1 MTNQDVHLIERKY
14 AKFPIGLR
22 LLYLLLALVGVM
34 AAAFVIITPF
44 DLQSQAAFGIFTA
57 ILFFVVNRFQDR
69 LATLIIVALSAL
81 VSTRYLWWRTT
92 ETLGFVDPFDMMFGY
107 GLYAAELYAWIVLMI
122 GYFQV
127 LWPLERRPAKMP
139 ASVDEWPTVD
149 VFVPTYNESL
159 DVVKP
164 SVLAAMAMDYPP
176 DKFRVYILDD
186 GRRPE
191 FARFAEQAGCGY
203 IIRQNNA
210 HAKAGNIN
218 HALSIT
224 KGELVAIFDCDHV
237 PTRAFLQMTVGWF
250 LEDRK
255 LGMLQTP
262 HYFYSPDPF
271 ERNLGTFGRVPNEG
285 QLFYGL
291 IQPGNDFWN
300 ATFFCGS
307 CAVLSREALTEIG
320 GIAVETVTEDA
331 HTSLRMHRRGWH
343 TAYLRFP
350 LAAGLATER
359 LSIHIG
365 QRMRWARGMIQ
376 IFRMDNPLLGRG
388 LSFGQRICYLNAMMY
403 FLFPLPRFVFLT
415 APVAYLLTS
424 QNIIVASALMVMV
437 YAGPH
442 IFHTLGTQ
450 SRLYGRYRYSFWGE
464 IYDNVL
470 LFHIMAPTLLALIN
484 PKAGKFNVTAKG
496 GILES
501 EVYDLQVM
509 RPLVALVMVLL
520 GAIAIGIYRLNF
532 TELFPGDTSVLLMNL
547 FWCCYSAFSVLA
559 ALAVGLERRQV
570 RTQPRIRIRQP
581 VALYFDGRRS
591 LMGRTEDLSLGGG
604 MLRMDDLAEDMS
616 IDEQVVINFEQIE
629 GNSSVPARIIGV
641 KGREVRLEFK
651 PTSLDEERTIVSA
664 VFGRADAWLGWDDRP
679 PDTVGKSWADLIRA
693 IRTLATVARRPK
705 PRATP
710 EREGQRE
717 PAAASDMPR
726 AAAKAT

>member
-1 MTNQDVHLIERKY
+1 M
-14 AKFPIGLR
+14 R
-22 LLYLLLALVGVM
+22 LLYLLLFAVGLVF
-34 AAAFVIITPF
+34 AAFVIITPF
-44 DLQSQAAFGIFTA
+44 DLQSQAAFGVFTA
-57 ILFFVVNRFQDR
+57 VVYFVVNKFQTR

-107 GLYAAELYAWIVLMI
+107 GLYAAEVYAWIVLMI

-127 LWPLERRPAKMP
+127 LWPLDRPPMPLP
-139 ASVDEWPTVD
+139 ASPEQWPTVD
-149 VFVPTYNESL
+149 VFIPTYNESL

-164 SVLAAMAMDYPP
+164 SVLAAMAMDYPAN
-176 DKFRVYILDD
+176 KFRVYILDD

-191 FARFAEQAGCGY
+191 FARFAETAGCGY
-203 IIRQNNA
+203 IIRNNNE

-218 HALSIT
+218 HALGIT
-224 KGELVAIFDCDHV
+224 KGELIAIFDCDHV

-250 LEDRK
+250 LHDRK

-262 HYFYSPDPF
+262 HHFYSPDPF
-271 ERNLGTFGRVPNEG
+271 ERNLGTYGRVPNEG

-307 CAVLSREALTEIG
+307 CAVLSRAALDEIG

-331 HTSLRMHRRGWH
+331 HTSLRMHRLGWN
-343 TAYLRFP
+343 TGYLRWP

-359 LSIHIG
+359 LSLHIG

-376 IFRMDNPLLGRG
+376 IFRIDNPLFGRG

-403 FLFPLPRFVFLT
+403 FLFPVPRFVFLT
-415 APVAYLLTS
+415 APIAYLLTS

-442 IFHTLGTQ
+442 MFHTLCTQ
-450 SRLYGRYRYSFWGE
+450 TRLYGRFRYSFWGE

-496 GILES
+496 GLLES
-501 EVYDLQVM
+501 DLYDVKVM
-509 RPLVALVMVLL
+509 RPLLVLL
-520 GAIAIGIYRLNF
+520 VVLIGALLVGLYRLNF
-532 TELFPGDTSVLLMNL
+532 TELFPGDANVLLMNL
-547 FWCCYSAFSVLA
+547 FWCCYSSFTLMA
-559 ALAVGLERRQV
+559 ALAVGRERRQV

-604 MLRMDDLAEDMS
+604 MLRMDDLADEMS
-616 IDEQVVINFEQIE
+616 TDEEVTINFEQIE
-629 GNSSVPARIIGV
+629 GISSVPARIVAV
-641 KGREVRLEFK
+641 KGREVRVEFK
-651 PTSLDEERTIVSA
+651 PTSLEEERTIVSA
-664 VFGRADAWLGWDDRP
+664 VFGRADAWLNWDDRP
-679 PDTVGKSWADLIRA
+679 PDTLGKSLADLMGA
-693 IRTLATVARRPK
+693 IRSLASVARRPR
-705 PRATP
+705 PPAPHQAPPPTP
-710 EREGQRE
+710 VVQG
-717 PAAASDMPR
+717 ASARP
-726 AAAKAT
+726 T